1 MSYILDALRRSQAE
15 RDRGQVPGLHAQ
27 PELGGLRTAGSA
39 APTRTTPWLALL
51 AGAVVALG
59 GALAWSLWRTSAP
72 APTAVPATAA
82 ATAAATAP
90 TPAVAVAVAPT
101 QAVATTPSPVPAPLP
116 TVVSAPK
123 AAKPVQAPAPAVAA
137 ASGAAAP
144 VAAAA
149 SSVAPPP
156 KPALAAAP
164 AAAPIPVLTADMQ
177 RTWPPL
183 VLGGSVWS
191 DNASARFVI
200 LGGQV
205 VREGET
211 AAGGVVVEQISPKAV
226 VLRWRDQRA
235 SLPL

>member
-27 PELGGLRTAGSA
+27 PELGGLRPGGSA
-39 APTRTTPWLALL
+39 APAGGTPWLALL
-51 AGAVVALG
+51 AAAGLAFVLIVG

-72 APTAVPATAA
+72 LAVGTPAPPVAP
-82 ATAAATAP
+82 AAATAP
-90 TPAVAVAVAPT
+90 TQQAAPT
-101 QAVATTPSPVPAPLP
+101 PAAAAPAPLPVPVTLP

-123 AAKPVQAPAPAVAA
+123 ATKPAPSPAMNAAATPSAALPSKPSPAPATPAAPAPAV
-137 ASGAAAP
+137 
-144 VAAAA
+144 
-149 SSVAPPP
+149 
-156 KPALAAAP
+156 
-164 AAAPIPVLTADMQ
+164 PVLTADMQ

-211 AAGGVVVEQISPKAV
+211 TANGVVVEQISPKAV

>member
-27 PELGGLRTAGSA
+27 PELGGLRT
-39 APTRTTPWLALL
+39 
-51 AGAVVALG
+51 
-59 GALAWSLWRTSAP
+59 GALAAPARGTSWLVLLGVAGLVLGGVLAWLLWRTSAP
-72 APTAVPATAA
+72 L
-82 ATAAATAP
+82 
-90 TPAVAVAVAPT
+90 AVAPT
-101 QAVATTPSPVPAPLP
+101 ATPVVPAAPAVATAPAQLAVPTPTTAAPAAATPAPAPLP

-123 AAKPVQAPAPAVAA
+123 TVKPAPSPAMNAAATPSAALPSKPSPAPATP
-137 ASGAAAP
+137 AAP
-144 VAAAA
+144 
-149 SSVAPPP
+149 
-156 KPALAAAP
+156 AAP
-164 AAAPIPVLTADMQ
+164 AAAIPVLTADMQ

-200 LGGQV
+200 FGGQV

-211 AAGGVVVEQISPKAV
+211 TTNGVVVEQISPKAV